1 MANVMASVM
10 RNSRNKAQ
18 GLSALQASRAA
29 TAEPKRRMNGPGL
42 AARQALLDAA
52 HRLLR
57 KKRKSRITLAEVA
70 RSAKVSRGSAYF
82 FYKDIHALYASLLRL
97 LHEQLH
103 DTLKAPIRL
112 EVKTWQDVF
121 RTLVERIAAYG
132 RKDVAICQLT
142 IGIDMTPS
150 QKLADR
156 AADVLLGDIIASQI
170 ERFFEVPT
178 LANRSRTFFHCV
190 EIVDLML
197 TLSMIEHNEITS
209 EYVEE
214 GIRTATAYLELY
226 LPKCLP
232 CKKAT
237 A

>member
-1 MANVMASVM
+1 MASVM
-10 RNSRNKAQ
+10 RKTRSKARSQ
-18 GLSALQASRAA
+18 SAPQAPRAA
-29 TAEPKRRMNGPGL
+29 AVAAAAEPKRRMSGPGL

-97 LHEQLH
+97 LHQQLH
-103 DTLKAPIRL
+103 DSLKAPIRR
-112 EVKTWQDVF
+112 EVETWQDVF
-121 RTLVERIAAYG
+121 RSLVERIEAYG

-170 ERFFEVPT
+170 ERFFELPT

-197 TLSMIEHNEITS
+197 TLSMLEHNEITS

-226 LPKCLP
+226 LPRRLP
-232 CKKAT
+232 RRKPSV
-237 A
+237 